1 MMSQPNFRTTNTY
14 ATRHAIRSHR
24 YRTESNS
31 IRALQES
38 INFHRSLLCLPPRLQ
53 QHDLSLD
60 IEEEVISD
68 AERDE
73 LKELTDKDII
83 RQRKALINDLKRELA
98 DLIRRVD
105 EKAKSQKV
113 KLRSDDKIKEDVAS
127 SMKPQDK
134 PLLNSLF
141 ASLIDEDQGWQ
152 VGGASDVPKRGLGNY
167 KKQISDILNN
177 ARA

>member
-127 SMKPQDK
+127 SMKPQDR
-134 PLLNSLF
+134 PLLNFCLHLSLMKIKDGR
-141 ASLIDEDQGWQ
+141 LEGHQMC
-152 VGGASDVPKRGLGNY
+152 PKEGLE
-167 KKQISDILNN
+167 ITRSRFLTF
-177 ARA
+177 